1 MKHIKVFDKKYEIV
15 EDNGKWQEC
24 PICDLC
30 ELCALLSIVTKE
42 QLCDTPTDGIRYYH
56 YHFREVKKED

>member
-1 MKHIKVFDKKYEIV
+1 MKHIKIFDKKYEIV
-15 EDNGKWQEC
+15 EDNGKWEENC

-30 ELCALLSIVTKE
+30 EVCASFSLVLKK
-42 QLCDTPTDGIRYYH
+42 QLCDTPTGETGY

>member
-15 EDNGKWQEC
+15 EDNGKVEENC
-24 PICDLC
+24 SICDLW
-30 ELCALLSIVTKE
+30 EVCASFNLVLKKL
-42 QLCDTPTDGIRYYH
+42 LCDTPTGGIGY